1 MFLKTQQYKQMC
13 HKAISLN
20 GGILKS
26 VSDGKMC
33 SNKAVD
39 NYPHALQFAPECLRL
54 KKSVLKL
61 LVNIKLKKCVAE
73 LILKILSLIVYCP
86 DKYKLKECV
95 MKLLVIL

>member
-20 GGILKS
+20 GGILKP

-39 NYPHALQFAPECLRL
+39 NYPHALQFAPECFKTQKICAKVVGQYKTQEMCGRID
-54 KKSVLKL
+54 SEDPFF
-61 LVNIKLKKCVAE
+61 NS
-73 LILKILSLIVYCP
+73 ILSR
-86 DKYKLKECV
+86 
-95 MKLLVIL
+95 